1 MDYIWISEL
10 MAFIVFIQASSQSSG
25 FHMLFRA
32 RSPCEA
38 QGGGYG
44 MVKRKQRHT
53 HHSKSAS
60 VQSQGPDVIDT
71 EYVFPITHLDVGFSF
86 R

>member
-1 MDYIWISEL
+1 MERY
-10 MAFIVFIQASSQSSG
+10 
-25 FHMLFRA
+25 
-32 RSPCEA
+32 
-38 QGGGYG
+38 
-44 MVKRKQRHT
+44 T

>member
-1 MDYIWISEL
+1 
-10 MAFIVFIQASSQSSG
+10 
-25 FHMLFRA
+25 MLFCA
-32 RSPCEA
+32 LSLCEPQA
-38 QGGGYG
+38 KRYG
-44 MVKRKQRHT
+44 TVKRKRRHT